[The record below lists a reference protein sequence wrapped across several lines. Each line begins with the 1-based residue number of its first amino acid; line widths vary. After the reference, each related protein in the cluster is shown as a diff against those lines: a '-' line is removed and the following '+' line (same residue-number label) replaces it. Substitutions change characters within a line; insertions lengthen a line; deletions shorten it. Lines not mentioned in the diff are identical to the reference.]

1 VIAQEPFGAPIV
13 SGLGASATAEAARS
27 VAAVVVNWN
36 GGDTVARCVRS
47 LVEHPP
53 SVPMEVCVVDNASSD
68 GSAARVGEE
77 FPAVRVIANARNLG
91 LAAANNQGIL
101 ASNAPYVLISNPDV
115 LYPAGAV
122 DALVEL
128 LERRPRAA
136 FAVARLRD
144 PDGTLQTGAGDL
156 PTLREALV
164 GRRFARQGTRGERAG
179 FWWHGWSHDDE
190 MPIGHGGEACY
201 LVRRR
206 AIDEVGLQD
215 GRFVLD
221 WEGVDWSAR
230 VRDAGWEIWFCPQAE
245 VVHLGG
251 VSLRQ
256 VKYRWV
262 VSSHRGMYR
271 YFSKRMPRA
280 ARPFVASAIATRA
293 AAKLAVSAVDRRVYD
308 RAH

>member
-1 VIAQEPFGAPIV
+1 MIAQDPAGTSGVSEPRAQ
-13 SGLGASATAEAARS
+13 RS
-27 VAAVVVNWN
+27 VGAVVVNWN

-47 LVEHPP
+47 LIEHPP
-53 SVPMEVCVVDNASSD
+53 HIPMDVCIVDNASSD
-68 GSAARVGEE
+68 GSAARVRAE
-77 FPAVRVIANARNLG
+77 FPDVRVIVNPRNLG
-91 LAAANNQGIL
+91 LAAGNNQGIL
-101 ASNAPYVLISNPDV
+101 ASNASYVLISNPDV
-115 LYPAGAV
+115 MYPDGAV

-128 LERRPRAA
+128 LERRPRAG

-144 PDGTLQTGAGDL
+144 PDGTLQIGAGDL
-156 PTLREALV
+156 PTLRDALV
-164 GRRFARQGTRGERAG
+164 GRRFARRGPSRERAG
-179 FWWHGWSHDDE
+179 FWWHGWSHDE
-190 MPIGHGGEACY
+190 EVPIGHGGEACY

-215 GRFVLD
+215 DRFVLD

-271 YFSKRMPRA
+271 YFRKRMPRA